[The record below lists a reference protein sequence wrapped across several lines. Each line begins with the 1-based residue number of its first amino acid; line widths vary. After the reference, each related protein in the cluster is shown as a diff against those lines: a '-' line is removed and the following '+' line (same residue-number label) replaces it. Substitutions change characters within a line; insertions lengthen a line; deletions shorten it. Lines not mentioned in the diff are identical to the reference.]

1 MPKKSYFLAIVSFLA
16 IPAVTVIAMRLINS
30 IDPEIAAGSA
40 NYERNYWLLTRAKNL
55 SMLATMLVLMAFWL
69 LTCFFLLKSKK
80 QPYGWLP
87 LALLG
92 WIGLI
97 VMTMLRNNA
106 PAPGDLYQRFVG
118 GLKIYIRVAYELG
131 FFVIVWVAAYQLM
144 VLKRNLMILRQA
156 AATGVSPDQIITQ
169 QNASSGMWAF
179 GESLEVM
186 FLVVLMYLLW
196 PVSFNVVGSLLRPK
210 PSAAAA

>member
-40 NYERNYWLLTRAKNL
+40 NYERNYWLLT
-55 SMLATMLVLMAFWL
+55 
-69 LTCFFLLKSKK
+69 CFFLLKSKK

-87 LALLG
+87 LALLV

>member
-16 IPAVTVIAMRLINS
+16 IPVITVFAMRLINS
-30 IDPEIAAGSA
+30 IDPEIAVRSA

-55 SMLATMLVLMAFWL
+55 SILATMLVLMGLWF

-80 QPYGWLP
+80 QSHGWLP

-92 WIGLI
+92 WLGLI
-97 VMTMLRNNA
+97 IMTMLRDTA
-106 PAPGDLYQRFVG
+106 PAPEDLHQRFVG
-118 GLKIYIRVAYELG
+118 KLKIYTRAAYELI
-131 FFVIVWVAAYQLM
+131 FFVIAWVGAYQAM
-144 VLKRNLMILRQA
+144 VLKRDFMILRRS
-156 AATGVSPDQIITQ
+156 AATGVPTAQIIAQ

-186 FLVVLMYLLW
+186 FLVVLFYLLW
-196 PVSFNVVGSLLRPK
+196 PFFFNVAGRLLRPQT
-210 PSAAAA
+210 ATAEA